1 MKWIFNPAIRLG
13 NQLSFKYKFLL
24 WSCLMLLP
32 LAYSMTNLLGRLQDD
47 NVQANRELAGVANL
61 APVPAIEQALL
72 THRNLVT
79 RHAYEV
85 DPVGDDQVKAAAQ
98 AVDQSLQAFADT
110 SQNNPSFEVIQ
121 QGWAAL
127 QSEAGK
133 LEVEQSNLRHDKLL
147 TEVRHLYKHITASSS
162 LIQDPALGTYYM
174 VILASERLPQLRD
187 LLAQV
192 RDRAATI
199 ADFGLFQAEG
209 YSGLRFRLD
218 LIIATLQELEADLT
232 LLYQIEPAYR
242 AELGQQTDA
251 LIQLVRQGVE
261 TMENKMMKDQLVQ
274 LSTKEVQA
282 LGDKMDE
289 AITALAGQVR
299 QRLEADLHQRLAANQ
314 RHFWWV
320 TAPLTA
326 SLLLYLY
333 LMIGAY
339 LSLHDTV
346 GRVRDIAARVN
357 AQDLSQHIEI
367 IGQDELAA
375 ISRDYNITLETLRT
389 LMQRVRENGVTVV
402 ESATEIEDR
411 TCRSQEVIAD
421 QQGETHQVATA
432 IKELAA
438 TSQDMAGN
446 ALQAAR
452 MTQEAQQV
460 VGQGE
465 AVVDRTIKA
474 IDHINREVL
483 RTAES
488 IGQLEQ
494 QCSQIGGVI
503 SVIRGIAEQ
512 TNLLALNAAIEAAR
526 AGEQGRG
533 FAVVADEVRSLASRT
548 QGATVEIQQMIEQ
561 LQSGAR
567 ASVNAMS
574 AASREAQEGVGLAQ
588 EAQHAFGAITEKVD
602 RMVDTNAIIASA
614 IEQQGAVV
622 NEIERN
628 VVRISDGSDEA
639 LQVANAARDAARQI
653 HQLTEQLRSMVQSF
667 VL

>member
-47 NVQANRELAGVANL
+47 NAQANRELTGVVNL

-110 SQNNPSFEVIQ
+110 RQNNPSFEVIQ

-218 LIIATLQELEADLT
+218 LISATLQELEADLT

-289 AITALAGQVR
+289 AITALAGEVR

-339 LSLHDTV
+339 LSLRETV

-367 IGQDELAA
+367 VGQDELAA
-375 ISRDYNITLETLRT
+375 ISRDYNVTLETLRT
-389 LMQRVRENGVTVV
+389 LMLRVRENGVTVV
-402 ESATEIEDR
+402 ESATEIEAR

-452 MTQEAQQV
+452 MTQEAQNV

-465 AVVDRTIKA
+465 DVVERTIKA

-483 RTAES
+483 RTADT

-503 SVIRGIAEQ
+503 SVIRSIAEQ

-533 FAVVADEVRSLASRT
+533 FAVVADEVRSLANRT

-567 ASVNAMS
+567 ASVTAMS
-574 AASREAQEGVGLAQ
+574 AASHEAQEGVGLAQ
-588 EAQHAFGAITEKVD
+588 EAKQAFGAITEKVD

-653 HQLTEQLRSMVQSF
+653 HQLTEQLRAMVQSF

>member
-32 LAYSMTNLLGRLQDD
+32 LAYSMANLLGRLQDD
-47 NVQANRELAGVANL
+47 NKQARKELAGVINL

-79 RHAYEV
+79 QHAYEQN
-85 DPVGDDQVKAAAQ
+85 PVGEDKVKAAAQ
-98 AVDQSLQAFADT
+98 AVEDSLRSFADT
-110 SQNNPSFEVIQ
+110 RQENPAFDALK

-127 QSEAGK
+127 QSEGSK
-133 LEVEQSNLRHDKLL
+133 LEVDQSNLRHDKLL
-147 TEVRHLYKHITASSS
+147 TEVRHLYKNITAASS

-174 VILASERLPQLRD
+174 VILTSERLPQLRD

-218 LIIATLQELEADLT
+218 LINATLQELEADLT

-242 AELGQQTDA
+242 AELGQQTDV
-251 LIQLVRQGVE
+251 LLQQVRQGVD

-274 LSTKEVQA
+274 LSTKEVLA
-282 LGDKMDE
+282 LGDGLDNT
-289 AITALAGQVR
+289 ITKLAGQVR
-299 QRLEADLHQRLAANQ
+299 QRLEADLHQRMAANQ

-326 SLLLYLY
+326 ILLLYIY

-339 LSLHDTV
+339 LSLRETV

-367 IGQDELAA
+367 VGQDELAA
-375 ISRDYNITLETLRT
+375 ISHDYNVTLETLRT
-389 LMQRVRENGVTVV
+389 LMLRVRENGVTVV
-402 ESATEIEDR
+402 ESATEIEAR

-452 MTQEAQQV
+452 MTQEAQNV

-465 AVVDRTIKA
+465 DVVERTIKA

-483 RTAES
+483 RTADT

-533 FAVVADEVRSLASRT
+533 FAVVADEVRSLANRT

-567 ASVNAMS
+567 ASVTAMS
-574 AASREAQEGVGLAQ
+574 AASHEAQEGVGLAQ
-588 EAQHAFGAITEKVD
+588 EAQQAFGAITEKVD

-653 HQLTEQLRSMVQSF
+653 HQLTEQLRAMVQSF

>member
-47 NVQANRELAGVANL
+47 NVQANRELAGVVNL
-61 APVPAIEQALL
+61 APVPAIEQALI

-110 SQNNPSFEVIQ
+110 RQNTPSFEVIQ

-218 LIIATLQELEADLT
+218 LISATLQELEADLT

-251 LIQLVRQGVE
+251 LMQLVRQGVE

-320 TAPLTA
+320 TAPLTV

-339 LSLHDTV
+339 LSLRDTV

-367 IGQDELAA
+367 VGQDELAA
-375 ISRDYNITLETLRT
+375 ISRDYNVTLENLRT
-389 LMQRVRENGVTVV
+389 LMLRVRENGVTVV
-402 ESATEIEDR
+402 ESATEIEAR
-411 TCRSQEVIAD
+411 TSRSQEVIAD

-452 MTQEAQQV
+452 MTQEAQNV

-465 AVVDRTIKA
+465 DVVERTIKA

-483 RTAES
+483 RTADT

-533 FAVVADEVRSLASRT
+533 FAVVADEVRSLANRT

-567 ASVNAMS
+567 ASVTAMS
-574 AASREAQEGVGLAQ
+574 AASHEAQEGVGLAQ
-588 EAQHAFGAITEKVD
+588 EAKQAFGAITEKVD

-653 HQLTEQLRSMVQSF
+653 HQLTEQLRAMVQSF

>member
-47 NVQANRELAGVANL
+47 NVQANRELAGVVNL

-110 SQNNPSFEVIQ
+110 RQNNPSFEVIQ

-218 LIIATLQELEADLT
+218 LISATLQELEADLT

-339 LSLHDTV
+339 LSLRDTV

-367 IGQDELAA
+367 VGQDELAA
-375 ISRDYNITLETLRT
+375 ISRDYNVTLETLRT
-389 LMQRVRENGVTVV
+389 LMLRVRENGVTVV
-402 ESATEIEDR
+402 ESATEIEAR

-452 MTQEAQQV
+452 MTQEAQNV

-465 AVVDRTIKA
+465 DVVERTIKA

-483 RTAES
+483 RTADT

-503 SVIRGIAEQ
+503 SVIRGIADQ

-533 FAVVADEVRSLASRT
+533 FAVVADEVRSLANRT

-567 ASVNAMS
+567 ASVTAMS
-574 AASREAQEGVGLAQ
+574 AASHEAQEGVGLAQ
-588 EAQHAFGAITEKVD
+588 EAQQAFGAITEKVD

-653 HQLTEQLRSMVQSF
+653 HQLTEQLRAMVQSF

>member
-47 NVQANRELAGVANL
+47 NVQANRELAGVVNL

-72 THRNLVT
+72 IHRNLVT

-98 AVDQSLQAFADT
+98 AVDQSLQAFANT
-110 SQNNPSFEVIQ
+110 RQNNPSFEVIQ

-127 QSEAGK
+127 LSEAGK

-218 LIIATLQELEADLT
+218 LISATLQELEADLT

-289 AITALAGQVR
+289 AITALASQVR
-299 QRLEADLHQRLAANQ
+299 QRLEADLRQRLAANQ

-320 TAPLTA
+320 TAPLTV

-339 LSLHDTV
+339 LSLRDTV

-367 IGQDELAA
+367 VGQDELAA
-375 ISRDYNITLETLRT
+375 ISRDYNVTLETLRT
-389 LMQRVRENGVTVV
+389 LMLRVRENGVTVV
-402 ESATEIEDR
+402 ESATEIEAR

-452 MTQEAQQV
+452 MTQEAQAV

-465 AVVDRTIKA
+465 AVVERTITA
-474 IDHINREVL
+474 IDNINREVL
-483 RTAES
+483 RTAEA

-503 SVIRGIAEQ
+503 GVIRGIAEQ

-561 LQSGAR
+561 LQTGAR
-567 ASVNAMS
+567 ASVSAMS

-588 EAQHAFGAITEKVD
+588 EAQQAFGAITEKVD

-653 HQLTEQLRSMVQSF
+653 HQLTEQLRAMVQSF

>member
-1 MKWIFNPAIRLG
+1 LQPAITQGRPLG
-13 NQLSFKYKFLL
+13 VLFSLL

-47 NVQANRELAGVANL
+47 NAQANSELAGVVNL

-79 RHAYEV
+79 QHAYEQN
-85 DPVGDDQVKAAAQ
+85 PVGEDKVKAAAQ
-98 AVDQSLQAFADT
+98 AVDDSLRTFADT
-110 SQNNPSFEVIQ
+110 RQENPAFDALK

-127 QSEAGK
+127 QSEGSK
-133 LEVEQSNLRHDKLL
+133 LEVDQSNLRHDKLL
-147 TEVRHLYKHITASSS
+147 EVRHLYKHITASSS

-174 VILASERLPQLRD
+174 VILANERLPQLRD
-187 LLAQV
+187 LLTQV

-218 LIIATLQELEADLT
+218 LISATLQELEADLT
-232 LLYQIEPAYR
+232 LLYQMEPAYR
-242 AELGQQTDA
+242 AELGQQADA

-326 SLLLYLY
+326 ILLLYIY

-339 LSLHDTV
+339 LSLRDTV
-346 GRVRDIAARVN
+346 GRVREIAARVN

-367 IGQDELAA
+367 VGQDELAA

-389 LMQRVRENGVTVV
+389 LMRRVRENGVTVV

-411 TCRSQEVIAD
+411 TCRSQEVIAA

-574 AASREAQEGVGLAQ
+574 ATSREAQEGVGLAQ

-614 IEQQGAVV
+614 IEQPNSCAPWYRASCCNRALTSRAQREPGIIPVS
-622 NEIERN
+622 NLPTTSRL
-628 VVRISDGSDEA
+628 SGSFRKSLLPLA
-639 LQVANAARDAARQI
+639 GQ
-653 HQLTEQLRSMVQSF
+653 TPTK
-667 VL
+667 

>member
-32 LAYSMTNLLGRLQDD
+32 LAYSMANLLGRLQDD
-47 NVQANRELAGVANL
+47 NEQARKELAGVINL

-79 RHAYEV
+79 QHAYEQN
-85 DPVGDDQVKAAAQ
+85 PVGEDKVQAAAQ
-98 AVDQSLQAFADT
+98 AVEDSLRSFADT
-110 SQNNPSFEVIQ
+110 RQENPAFDALK

-127 QSEAGK
+127 QSEGSK
-133 LEVEQSNLRHDKLL
+133 LEVDQSNLRHDKLL
-147 TEVRHLYKHITASSS
+147 TEVRHLYKNITAASS

-174 VILASERLPQLRD
+174 VILTSERLPQLRD

-218 LIIATLQELEADLT
+218 LINATLQELEADLT

-251 LIQLVRQGVE
+251 LLQQVRQGVD

-274 LSTKEVQA
+274 LSTKEVLA
-282 LGDKMDE
+282 LGDGLDNT
-289 AITALAGQVR
+289 ITKLAGQVR
-299 QRLEADLHQRLAANQ
+299 QRLEADLHQRMAANQ
-314 RHFWWV
+314 LHFWWV

-326 SLLLYLY
+326 ILLLYIY

-339 LSLHDTV
+339 LSLRDTV
-346 GRVRDIAARVN
+346 GRVREIAARVN

-367 IGQDELAA
+367 VGQDELAA
-375 ISRDYNITLETLRT
+375 ISRDYNVTLETLRT
-389 LMQRVRENGVTVV
+389 LMRRVRKNGVTVV

-411 TCRSQEVIAD
+411 TCRSQEVIAA

-639 LQVANAARDAARQI
+639 LQVANEARDAARQI

-667 VL
+667 IL

>member
-47 NVQANRELAGVANL
+47 NVQANRELAGVVNL
-61 APVPAIEQALL
+61 TPVPAIEQALL

-110 SQNNPSFEVIQ
+110 RQNNPSFEVIQ

-133 LEVEQSNLRHDKLL
+133 LEVEQSNLHHDKLL

-218 LIIATLQELEADLT
+218 LISATLQELEADLT

-320 TAPLTA
+320 TAPLTV

-339 LSLHDTV
+339 LSLRDTV

-367 IGQDELAA
+367 VGQDELAA
-375 ISRDYNITLETLRT
+375 ISRDYNVTLETLRT
-389 LMQRVRENGVTVV
+389 LMLRVRENGVTVV
-402 ESATEIEDR
+402 ESATEIEAR
-411 TCRSQEVIAD
+411 TCRSQAVIAD

-452 MTQEAQQV
+452 MTQEAQNV

-465 AVVDRTIKA
+465 DVVERTIKA

-483 RTAES
+483 RTADT

-533 FAVVADEVRSLASRT
+533 FAVVADEVRSLANRT

-567 ASVNAMS
+567 ASVTAMS
-574 AASREAQEGVGLAQ
+574 AASHEAQEGVGLAQ
-588 EAQHAFGAITEKVD
+588 EAKQAFGAITEKVD

-653 HQLTEQLRSMVQSF
+653 HQLTEQLRAMVQSF

>member
-47 NVQANRELAGVANL
+47 NAQANRELAGVVNL

-72 THRNLVT
+72 THRNLMT

-85 DPVGDDQVKAAAQ
+85 DPVGDDQLKAAAQ
-98 AVDQSLQAFADT
+98 AVELSLQAFADT
-110 SQNNPSFEVIQ
+110 RQNNPSFEVIQ

-218 LIIATLQELEADLT
+218 LISATLQELEADLT

-251 LIQLVRQGVE
+251 LMQLVRQGVE

-289 AITALAGQVR
+289 AITALAGHVR
-299 QRLEADLHQRLAANQ
+299 QRLEADLRQRLAANQ

-339 LSLHDTV
+339 LSLRETV
-346 GRVRDIAARVN
+346 ARVRDIAARVN

-367 IGQDELAA
+367 VGQDELAA
-375 ISRDYNITLETLRT
+375 ISRDYNVTLETLRT
-389 LMQRVRENGVTVV
+389 LMLRVRENGVTVV
-402 ESATEIEDR
+402 ESATEIEAR

-452 MTQEAQQV
+452 MTQEAQNV

-465 AVVDRTIKA
+465 DVVERTIKA

-483 RTAES
+483 RTAET

-533 FAVVADEVRSLASRT
+533 FAVVADEVRSLANRT

-567 ASVNAMS
+567 ASVTAMS
-574 AASREAQEGVGLAQ
+574 AASHEAQEGVGLAQ
-588 EAQHAFGAITEKVD
+588 EAKQAFGAITEKVD

-653 HQLTEQLRSMVQSF
+653 HQLTEQLRAMVQSF

>member
-32 LAYSMTNLLGRLQDD
+32 LAYSMANLLGRLQDD
-47 NVQANRELAGVANL
+47 NVQANRELAGLVNL
-61 APVPAIEQALL
+61 TPVPAIEQALL

-98 AVDQSLQAFADT
+98 TVAQSLQAFADT
-110 SQNNPSFEVIQ
+110 RQNTPSFEVIQ

-218 LIIATLQELEADLT
+218 LISATLQELEADLT

-289 AITALAGQVR
+289 AITALAGEVR

-339 LSLHDTV
+339 LSLRDTV

-367 IGQDELAA
+367 VGQDELAA
-375 ISRDYNITLETLRT
+375 ISRDYNVTLETLRT
-389 LMQRVRENGVTVV
+389 LMLRVRENGVTVV
-402 ESATEIEDR
+402 ESATEIEAR

-452 MTQEAQQV
+452 MTQEAQNV

-465 AVVDRTIKA
+465 DVVERTIKA

-483 RTAES
+483 RTADT
-488 IGQLEQ
+488 IGLLEQ

-503 SVIRGIAEQ
+503 SVIRSIAEQ

-533 FAVVADEVRSLASRT
+533 FAVVADEVRSLANRT

-567 ASVNAMS
+567 ASVTAMS
-574 AASREAQEGVGLAQ
+574 AASHEAQEGVGLAQ
-588 EAQHAFGAITEKVD
+588 EAKQAFGAITEKVD

-653 HQLTEQLRSMVQSF
+653 HQLTEQLRAMVQSF

>member
-47 NVQANRELAGVANL
+47 NVQANRELAGVVNL
-61 APVPAIEQALL
+61 TPVPAIEQALL

-98 AVDQSLQAFADT
+98 TVDQSLQAFADT
-110 SQNNPSFEVIQ
+110 RQNTPSFEVIQ

-218 LIIATLQELEADLT
+218 LISATLQELEADLT

-299 QRLEADLHQRLAANQ
+299 QRLEADLRQRLAANQ

-320 TAPLTA
+320 TAPLTV

-339 LSLHDTV
+339 LSLRDTV

-367 IGQDELAA
+367 VGQDELAA
-375 ISRDYNITLETLRT
+375 ISRDYNVTLETLRT
-389 LMQRVRENGVTVV
+389 LMRRVRENGVTVV
-402 ESATEIEDR
+402 ESATEIEAR

-452 MTQEAQQV
+452 MTQEAQNV

-465 AVVDRTIKA
+465 DVVERTIKA

-483 RTAES
+483 RTADT

-533 FAVVADEVRSLASRT
+533 FAVVADEVRSLANRT

-567 ASVNAMS
+567 ASVTAMS
-574 AASREAQEGVGLAQ
+574 AASHEAQEGVGLAQ
-588 EAQHAFGAITEKVD
+588 EAKQAFGAITEKVD

-653 HQLTEQLRSMVQSF
+653 HQLTEQLRAMVQSF

>member
-47 NVQANRELAGVANL
+47 NVQANRELAGVVNL

-72 THRNLVT
+72 IHRNLVT

-110 SQNNPSFEVIQ
+110 RQNNPSFEVIQ

-218 LIIATLQELEADLT
+218 LISATLQELEADLT

-289 AITALAGQVR
+289 AITALASQVR

-320 TAPLTA
+320 TAPLTV

-339 LSLHDTV
+339 LSLRDTV

-367 IGQDELAA
+367 VGQDELAA
-375 ISRDYNITLETLRT
+375 ISRDYNVTLETLRT
-389 LMQRVRENGVTVV
+389 LMLRVRENGVTVV
-402 ESATEIEDR
+402 ESATEIEAR

-452 MTQEAQQV
+452 MTQEAQNV

-465 AVVDRTIKA
+465 DVVERTIKA

-483 RTAES
+483 RTADT
-488 IGQLEQ
+488 IGLLEQ

-503 SVIRGIAEQ
+503 SVIRSIAEQ

-533 FAVVADEVRSLASRT
+533 FAVVADEVRSLANRT

-567 ASVNAMS
+567 ASVTAMS
-574 AASREAQEGVGLAQ
+574 AASHEAQEGVGLAQ
-588 EAQHAFGAITEKVD
+588 EAKQAFGAITEKVD

-653 HQLTEQLRSMVQSF
+653 HQLTEQLRAMVQSF

>member
-47 NVQANRELAGVANL
+47 NAQANRELAGVANL
-61 APVPAIEQALL
+61 TPVPAIEQALL

-110 SQNNPSFEVIQ
+110 RQPPPSFEVIQ

-127 QSEAGK
+127 QGEAGK

-218 LIIATLQELEADLT
+218 LISATLQELEADLT
-232 LLYQIEPAYR
+232 LLYQMEPAYR

-299 QRLEADLHQRLAANQ
+299 QRLEADLHHRLAANQ

-339 LSLHDTV
+339 LSLRDTV

-367 IGQDELAA
+367 VGQDELAA
-375 ISRDYNITLETLRT
+375 ISRDYNVTLETLRT
-389 LMQRVRENGVTVV
+389 LMLRVRENGVTVV
-402 ESATEIEDR
+402 ESATEIEAR

-432 IKELAA
+432 IKELAS

-452 MTQEAQQV
+452 MTQEAQNV

-465 AVVDRTIKA
+465 DVVDRTIKA

-483 RTAES
+483 RTADT

-533 FAVVADEVRSLASRT
+533 FAVVADEVRSLANRT

-567 ASVNAMS
+567 ASVTAMS
-574 AASREAQEGVGLAQ
+574 AASHEAQEGVGLAQ
-588 EAQHAFGAITEKVD
+588 EAKQAFGAITEKVD

-653 HQLTEQLRSMVQSF
+653 HQLTEQLRAMVQSF
-667 VL
+667 ML

>member
-47 NVQANRELAGVANL
+47 NAQARRELAGVNNL

-79 RHAYEV
+79 QHAYEQN
-85 DPVGDDQVKAAAQ
+85 PASEKQLKAAAQ
-98 AVDQSLQAFADT
+98 AVDESLSAFTDT
-110 SQNNPSFEVIQ
+110 RQENPSFDALK

-127 QSEAGK
+127 QSEESQ

-147 TEVRHLYKHITASSS
+147 TEVRHLYKHITAANS
-162 LIQDPALGTYYM
+162 LIQDPAIGTYYM
-174 VILASERLPQLRD
+174 VLLTSERLPQLRD

-232 LLYQIEPAYR
+232 LLYQIAPEYR
-242 AELGQQTDA
+242 AELGQQTDTLLQQA
-251 LIQLVRQGVE
+251 RQEVD
-261 TMENKMMKDQLVQ
+261 TIENKMMKDQLIQ
-274 LSTKEVQA
+274 LSTKEVLA
-282 LGDKMDE
+282 LGDELDGT
-289 AITALAGQVR
+289 ITALASQVR
-299 QRLEADLHQRLAANQ
+299 QRLATDLHQRVAANQ

-326 SLLLYLY
+326 ILLLYLY

-339 LSLHDTV
+339 LSLRETV
-346 GRVRDIAARVN
+346 GRVREIAARVN

-367 IGQDELAA
+367 VGQDELAA
-375 ISRDYNITLETLRT
+375 ISRDYNVTLETLRT
-389 LMQRVRENGVTVV
+389 LMRRVRENGVTVV
-402 ESATEIEDR
+402 ESATEIEER
-411 TCRSQEVIAD
+411 TNRSQEVIAD

-438 TSQDMAGN
+438 TSQEMANN

-465 AVVDRTIKA
+465 EVVERTIKA

-483 RTAES
+483 RTAEA

-548 QGATVEIQQMIEQ
+548 QGATVEIQQMIAQ
-561 LQSGAR
+561 LQSGAH
-567 ASVNAMS
+567 ASVSAMS
-574 AASREAQEGVGLAQ
+574 AASHEAQEGVGLAQ
-588 EAQHAFGAITEKVD
+588 ETQHAFGAITEKVD
-602 RMVDTNAIIASA
+602 RMVDTNAVIASA

-639 LQVANAARDAARQI
+639 LQVANDARDAARQI
-653 HQLTEQLRSMVQSF
+653 HQLTEQLRTMVQSF

>member
-32 LAYSMTNLLGRLQDD
+32 LAYSMTNLLGRLHDD

-61 APVPAIEQALL
+61 TPVPAIEQALL

-79 RHAYEV
+79 RHAYEL

-218 LIIATLQELEADLT
+218 LISATLQELEADLT
-232 LLYQIEPAYR
+232 LLYQMEPAYR

-289 AITALAGQVR
+289 AITAVAGQVR
-299 QRLEADLHQRLAANQ
+299 QRLEADLHQRLTANQ
-314 RHFWWV
+314 RHFWWI

-339 LSLHDTV
+339 LSLRDTV

-367 IGQDELAA
+367 VGQDELAA
-375 ISRDYNITLETLRT
+375 ISRDYNVTLETLRT
-389 LMQRVRENGVTVV
+389 LMLRVRENGVTVV
-402 ESATEIEDR
+402 ESATEIEAR

-488 IGQLEQ
+488 IGQLEL

-533 FAVVADEVRSLASRT
+533 FAVVADEVRSLANRT

-567 ASVNAMS
+567 ASVTAMS
-574 AASREAQEGVGLAQ
+574 AASHEAQEGVGLAQ
-588 EAQHAFGAITEKVD
+588 EAKQAFGAITEKVD

-639 LQVANAARDAARQI
+639 LQVANEARDAARQI
-653 HQLTEQLRSMVQSF
+653 HQLTEQLRAMVQSF

>member
-32 LAYSMTNLLGRLQDD
+32 LAYSMANLLGRLQDD
-47 NVQANRELAGVANL
+47 NEQARKELAGVINL

-79 RHAYEV
+79 QHAYEQN
-85 DPVGDDQVKAAAQ
+85 PVGEDKVKAAAQ
-98 AVDQSLQAFADT
+98 AVEDSLRAFADT
-110 SQNNPSFEVIQ
+110 RQDNPAFDALK

-127 QSEAGK
+127 QSEGSK
-133 LEVEQSNLRHDKLL
+133 LEVDQSNLRHDKLL
-147 TEVRHLYKHITASSS
+147 TEVRHLYKNITAASS

-174 VILASERLPQLRD
+174 VILTSERLPQLRD

-218 LIIATLQELEADLT
+218 LINATLQELEADLT

-242 AELGQQTDA
+242 AELGLQTDA
-251 LIQLVRQGVE
+251 LLQQVRQGVD

-274 LSTKEVQA
+274 LSTKEVLA
-282 LGDKMDE
+282 LGDGLDNT
-289 AITALAGQVR
+289 ITKLAGQVR
-299 QRLEADLHQRLAANQ
+299 QRLEADLHQRMAANQ

-326 SLLLYLY
+326 ILLLYIY

-339 LSLHDTV
+339 LSLRDTV
-346 GRVRDIAARVN
+346 GRVREIAARVN

-367 IGQDELAA
+367 VGQDELAA
-375 ISRDYNITLETLRT
+375 ISRDYNVTLETLRT
-389 LMQRVRENGVTVV
+389 LMRRVRENGVTVV

-411 TCRSQEVIAD
+411 TSRSQEVIAA

-639 LQVANAARDAARQI
+639 LLVANDARDAARQI

>member
-32 LAYSMTNLLGRLQDD
+32 LAYSMTS
-47 NVQANRELAGVANL
+47 
-61 APVPAIEQALL
+61 
-72 THRNLVT
+72 
-79 RHAYEV
+79 HAYEV
-85 DPVGDDQVKAAAQ
+85 DPVGDDQLKAAAQ
-98 AVDQSLQAFADT
+98 AVEQSLQAFADT
-110 SQNNPSFEVIQ
+110 RQNNPSFEVIQ

-147 TEVRHLYKHITASSS
+147 TEVRHLYKHITAASS

-218 LIIATLQELEADLT
+218 LISATLQELEADLT

-251 LIQLVRQGVE
+251 LMQLVRQGVE

-289 AITALAGQVR
+289 AITTLAGHVR
-299 QRLEADLHQRLAANQ
+299 QRLEADLRQRLAANQ

-339 LSLHDTV
+339 LSLRETV
-346 GRVRDIAARVN
+346 ARVRDIAARVN

-367 IGQDELAA
+367 VGQDELAA
-375 ISRDYNITLETLRT
+375 ISRDYNVTLETLHT
-389 LMQRVRENGVTVV
+389 LMLRVRENGVTVV
-402 ESATEIEDR
+402 ESATEIEAR

-452 MTQEAQQV
+452 MTQEAQNV

-465 AVVDRTIKA
+465 DVVERTIKA

-483 RTAES
+483 RTAET

-512 TNLLALNAAIEAAR
+512 TN
-526 AGEQGRG
+526 AGPQRRH
-533 FAVVADEVRSLASRT
+533 RSGPSR
-548 QGATVEIQQMIEQ
+548 
-561 LQSGAR
+561 
-567 ASVNAMS
+567 
-574 AASREAQEGVGLAQ
+574 
-588 EAQHAFGAITEKVD
+588 
-602 RMVDTNAIIASA
+602 
-614 IEQQGAVV
+614 
-622 NEIERN
+622 
-628 VVRISDGSDEA
+628 
-639 LQVANAARDAARQI
+639 
-653 HQLTEQLRSMVQSF
+653 
-667 VL
+667 

>member
-47 NVQANRELAGVANL
+47 NEQARKELAGVINL

-98 AVDQSLQAFADT
+98 TVDQSLQAFADT
-110 SQNNPSFEVIQ
+110 RQNTPSFEVIQ

-127 QSEAGK
+127 QREAGK

-218 LIIATLQELEADLT
+218 LISATLQELEADLT

-299 QRLEADLHQRLAANQ
+299 QRLEADLHQRLTANQ

-339 LSLHDTV
+339 LSLRDTV

-367 IGQDELAA
+367 VGQDELAA
-375 ISRDYNITLETLRT
+375 ISRDYNVTLETLRT
-389 LMQRVRENGVTVV
+389 LMLRVRENGVTVV
-402 ESATEIEDR
+402 ESATEIEAR

-452 MTQEAQQV
+452 MTQEAQNV

-465 AVVDRTIKA
+465 DVVERTIKA

-483 RTAES
+483 RTADT

-533 FAVVADEVRSLASRT
+533 FAVVADEVRSLANRT

-567 ASVNAMS
+567 ASVTAMS
-574 AASREAQEGVGLAQ
+574 AASHEAQEGVGLAQ
-588 EAQHAFGAITEKVD
+588 EAKQAFGAITEKVD

-653 HQLTEQLRSMVQSF
+653 HQLTEQLRAMVQSF

>member
-32 LAYSMTNLLGRLQDD
+32 LAYSMANLLGRLQDD

-61 APVPAIEQALL
+61 NPVPAIEQALL

-85 DPVGDDQVKAAAQ
+85 DPVDDDQVKAAAQ
-98 AVDQSLQAFADT
+98 IVAQSLQAFADT
-110 SQNNPSFEVIQ
+110 RQNNPSFEVIQ

-218 LIIATLQELEADLT
+218 LISATLQELEADLT

-299 QRLEADLHQRLAANQ
+299 QRLEADLHHRLAANQ

-320 TAPLTA
+320 TAPLTV

-339 LSLHDTV
+339 ISLRDTV

-367 IGQDELAA
+367 VGQDELAA
-375 ISRDYNITLETLRT
+375 ISRDYNVTLETLRT
-389 LMQRVRENGVTVV
+389 LMLRVRENGVTVV
-402 ESATEIEDR
+402 ESATEIEAR

-452 MTQEAQQV
+452 MTQEAQNV

-465 AVVDRTIKA
+465 DVVERTIKA

-483 RTAES
+483 RTADT

-533 FAVVADEVRSLASRT
+533 FAVVADEVRSLANRT

-567 ASVNAMS
+567 ASVTAMS
-574 AASREAQEGVGLAQ
+574 AASHEAQEGVGLAQ
-588 EAQHAFGAITEKVD
+588 EAKQAFGAITEKVD

-653 HQLTEQLRSMVQSF
+653 HQLTEQLRAMVQSF

>member
-47 NVQANRELAGVANL
+47 NVQANRELAGVVNL
-61 APVPAIEQALL
+61 TPVPAIEQALL

-110 SQNNPSFEVIQ
+110 RQNNPSFEVIQ

-133 LEVEQSNLRHDKLL
+133 LEVEQSNLRYDKLL

-218 LIIATLQELEADLT
+218 LISATLQELEADLT

-320 TAPLTA
+320 TAPLTV

-339 LSLHDTV
+339 LSLRDTV

-367 IGQDELAA
+367 VGQDELAA
-375 ISRDYNITLETLRT
+375 ISRDYNVTLETLRT
-389 LMQRVRENGVTVV
+389 LMLRVRENGVTVV
-402 ESATEIEDR
+402 ESATEIEAR

-452 MTQEAQQV
+452 MTQEAQNV

-465 AVVDRTIKA
+465 DVVERTIKA

-483 RTAES
+483 RTADT
-488 IGQLEQ
+488 IGLLEQ

-503 SVIRGIAEQ
+503 SVIRSIAEQ

-533 FAVVADEVRSLASRT
+533 FAVVADEVRSLANRT

-567 ASVNAMS
+567 ASVTAMS
-574 AASREAQEGVGLAQ
+574 AASHEAQEGVGLAQ
-588 EAQHAFGAITEKVD
+588 EAKQAFGAITEKVD

-653 HQLTEQLRSMVQSF
+653 HQLTEQLRAMVQSF

>member
-32 LAYSMTNLLGRLQDD
+32 LAYSMANLLGRLQDD
-47 NVQANRELAGVANL
+47 SEQANRELAGVVNL

-98 AVDQSLQAFADT
+98 AVEQSLQAFADT
-110 SQNNPSFEVIQ
+110 RQNNPSFEVLQ

-147 TEVRHLYKHITASSS
+147 TGVRHLYKHITASSS

-174 VILASERLPQLRD
+174 VILTSERLPQLRD

-218 LIIATLQELEADLT
+218 LINATLQELEADLT

-251 LIQLVRQGVE
+251 LMQLVRQGVE

-282 LGDKMDE
+282 LGDNMDG
-289 AITALAGQVR
+289 AITALAGHVR
-299 QRLEADLHQRLAANQ
+299 QRLETDLHQRLEANH

-339 LSLHDTV
+339 LSLRETV

-357 AQDLSQHIEI
+357 ARDLSQHIEI
-367 IGQDELAA
+367 VGQDELAA
-375 ISRDYNITLETLRT
+375 ISRDYNVTLETLRT
-389 LMQRVRENGVTVV
+389 LMLRVRENGVTVV
-402 ESATEIEDR
+402 ESATDIEAR

-452 MTQEAQQV
+452 MTQEAQNV

-465 AVVDRTIKA
+465 DVVERTIKA

-483 RTAES
+483 RTADT

-533 FAVVADEVRSLASRT
+533 FAVVADEVRSLANRT
-548 QGATVEIQQMIEQ
+548 QGATVEIQKMIEQ

-567 ASVNAMS
+567 ASVTAMS
-574 AASREAQEGVGLAQ
+574 AASHEAQEGVGLAQ
-588 EAQHAFGAITEKVD
+588 EAKQAFGAITEKVD

-653 HQLTEQLRSMVQSF
+653 HQLTEQLRAMVQSF

>member
-32 LAYSMTNLLGRLQDD
+32 LAYSMANLLGRLQDD
-47 NVQANRELAGVANL
+47 NAQARKELAGVISL
-61 APVPAIEQALL
+61 VPVPAIEQALL

-79 RHAYEV
+79 QHAYEQ
-85 DPVGDDQVKAAAQ
+85 DPVGEDKVKAAAQ
-98 AVDQSLQAFADT
+98 AVDDSLRAFADT
-110 SQNNPSFEVIQ
+110 RQENPAFDALKQE
-121 QGWAAL
+121 WAAL

-174 VILASERLPQLRD
+174 VILTSERLPQLRD

-218 LIIATLQELEADLT
+218 LISATLQELEADLT

-242 AELGQQTDA
+242 AELGQQTDT
-251 LIQLVRQGVE
+251 LLQQVRQGVE

-274 LSTKEVQA
+274 LSTKEVLA
-282 LGDKMDE
+282 LGNGLDST
-289 AITALAGQVR
+289 INALADQVR
-299 QRLEADLHQRLAANQ
+299 QRMEVDLRQRLAANQ

-339 LSLHDTV
+339 LSLRETV

-367 IGQDELAA
+367 VGQDELAA
-375 ISRDYNITLETLRT
+375 ISRDYNITLDTLRT
-389 LMQRVRENGVTVV
+389 LMRRVRENGVTVV
-402 ESATEIEDR
+402 ESATEIEAR

-452 MTQEAQQV
+452 MTQEAQNV

-465 AVVDRTIKA
+465 DVVERTIKA

-483 RTAES
+483 RTADT

-533 FAVVADEVRSLASRT
+533 FAVVADEVRSLANRT

-567 ASVNAMS
+567 ASVTAMS
-574 AASREAQEGVGLAQ
+574 AASHEAQEGVGLAQ
-588 EAQHAFGAITEKVD
+588 EAKQAFGAITEKVD

-653 HQLTEQLRSMVQSF
+653 HQLTEQLRAMVQSF

>member
-32 LAYSMTNLLGRLQDD
+32 LAYSMTNLLGQLQDD
-47 NVQANRELAGVANL
+47 NAQANRELAGVVNL

-85 DPVGDDQVKAAAQ
+85 DPVAEDQVKAAAQ
-98 AVDQSLQAFADT
+98 AVEQSLQAFADT
-110 SQNNPSFEVIQ
+110 RQNNPSFEVIQ
-121 QGWAAL
+121 QGWATL
-127 QSEAGK
+127 QSEASK

-174 VILASERLPQLRD
+174 VILTSERLPQLRD

-218 LIIATLQELEADLT
+218 LINATLQELEADLA

-242 AELGQQTDA
+242 TELGQQTDA
-251 LIQLVRQGVE
+251 LMQLVRQGVE

-299 QRLEADLHQRLAANQ
+299 QRLEADLRQRLAANQ

-339 LSLHDTV
+339 LSLRETV

-367 IGQDELAA
+367 VGQDELAA
-375 ISRDYNITLETLRT
+375 ISRDYNVTLETLRT
-389 LMQRVRENGVTVV
+389 LMLRVRENGVTVV
-402 ESATEIEDR
+402 ESATEIEAR

-452 MTQEAQQV
+452 MTQEAQNV

-465 AVVDRTIKA
+465 DVVERTIKA

-483 RTAES
+483 RTADT

-533 FAVVADEVRSLASRT
+533 FAVVADEVRSLANRT

-567 ASVNAMS
+567 ASVTAMS
-574 AASREAQEGVGLAQ
+574 AASHEAQEGVGLAQ
-588 EAQHAFGAITEKVD
+588 EAKQAFGAITEKVD

-653 HQLTEQLRSMVQSF
+653 HQLTEQLRAMVQSF

>member
-47 NVQANRELAGVANL
+47 NAQANSELAGVVNL

-79 RHAYEV
+79 QHAYEQN
-85 DPVGDDQVKAAAQ
+85 PVGEDKVKAAAQ
-98 AVDQSLQAFADT
+98 AVDDSLRTFADT
-110 SQNNPSFEVIQ
+110 RQETPAFDALK

-127 QSEAGK
+127 QSEGSK
-133 LEVEQSNLRHDKLL
+133 LEVDQSNLRHDKLL

-174 VILASERLPQLRD
+174 VILANERLPQLRD
-187 LLAQV
+187 LLTQV

-218 LIIATLQELEADLT
+218 LISATLQELEADLT
-232 LLYQIEPAYR
+232 LLYQMEPAYR

-339 LSLHDTV
+339 LSLRETV

-367 IGQDELAA
+367 VGQDELAA
-375 ISRDYNITLETLRT
+375 ISRDYNVTLETLRT
-389 LMQRVRENGVTVV
+389 LMLRVRENGVTVV
-402 ESATEIEDR
+402 ESATEIEAR

-452 MTQEAQQV
+452 MTQEAQNV

-465 AVVDRTIKA
+465 DVVERTIKA

-483 RTAES
+483 RTADT

-533 FAVVADEVRSLASRT
+533 FAVVADEVRSLANRT

-567 ASVNAMS
+567 ASVTAMS
-574 AASREAQEGVGLAQ
+574 AASHEAQEGVGLAQ
-588 EAQHAFGAITEKVD
+588 EAKQAFGAITEKVD

-653 HQLTEQLRSMVQSF
+653 HQLTEQLRAMVQSF

>member
-32 LAYSMTNLLGRLQDD
+32 LAYSMANLLGRLQDD
-47 NVQANRELAGVANL
+47 NEQARKELAGVINL

-79 RHAYEV
+79 QHAYEQN
-85 DPVGDDQVKAAAQ
+85 PVGEDKVKAAAQ
-98 AVDQSLQAFADT
+98 AVDDSLRAFADT
-110 SQNNPSFEVIQ
+110 RQENPAFDALK

-127 QSEAGK
+127 QSEGSK
-133 LEVEQSNLRHDKLL
+133 LEVDQSNLRHDKLL
-147 TEVRHLYKHITASSS
+147 TEVRHLYKNITAASS

-174 VILASERLPQLRD
+174 VILTSERLPQLRD

-218 LIIATLQELEADLT
+218 LINATLQELEADLT

-251 LIQLVRQGVE
+251 LLQQVRQGVD

-274 LSTKEVQA
+274 LSTKEVLA
-282 LGDKMDE
+282 LGDGLDNT
-289 AITALAGQVR
+289 ITKLAGQVR
-299 QRLEADLHQRLAANQ
+299 QRLEADLHQRMAANQ
-314 RHFWWV
+314 LHFWWV

-326 SLLLYLY
+326 ILLLYIY

-339 LSLHDTV
+339 LSLRDTV
-346 GRVRDIAARVN
+346 GRVREIAARVN

-411 TCRSQEVIAD
+411 TCRSQEVIAA

-639 LQVANAARDAARQI
+639 LQVANEARDAARQI

-667 VL
+667 IL

>member
-1 MKWIFNPAIRLG
+1 
-13 NQLSFKYKFLL
+13 
-24 WSCLMLLP
+24 
-32 LAYSMTNLLGRLQDD
+32 
-47 NVQANRELAGVANL
+47 
-61 APVPAIEQALL
+61 
-72 THRNLVT
+72 
-79 RHAYEV
+79 
-85 DPVGDDQVKAAAQ
+85 
-98 AVDQSLQAFADT
+98 
-110 SQNNPSFEVIQ
+110 
-121 QGWAAL
+121 
-127 QSEAGK
+127 
-133 LEVEQSNLRHDKLL
+133 
-147 TEVRHLYKHITASSS
+147 
-162 LIQDPALGTYYM
+162 
-174 VILASERLPQLRD
+174 
-187 LLAQV
+187 
-192 RDRAATI
+192 TI

-218 LIIATLQELEADLT
+218 LISATLQELEADLT

-339 LSLHDTV
+339 LSLRDTV

-367 IGQDELAA
+367 VGQDELAA
-375 ISRDYNITLETLRT
+375 ISRDYNVTLETLRT
-389 LMQRVRENGVTVV
+389 LMLRVRENGVTVV
-402 ESATEIEDR
+402 ESATEIEAR

-452 MTQEAQQV
+452 MTQEAQNV

-465 AVVDRTIKA
+465 DVVERTIKA

-483 RTAES
+483 RTADT

-533 FAVVADEVRSLASRT
+533 FAVVADEVRSL
-548 QGATVEIQQMIEQ
+548 
-561 LQSGAR
+561 
-567 ASVNAMS
+567 
-574 AASREAQEGVGLAQ
+574 
-588 EAQHAFGAITEKVD
+588 
-602 RMVDTNAIIASA
+602 
-614 IEQQGAVV
+614 
-622 NEIERN
+622 
-628 VVRISDGSDEA
+628 
-639 LQVANAARDAARQI
+639 
-653 HQLTEQLRSMVQSF
+653 
-667 VL
+667 

>member
-47 NVQANRELAGVANL
+47 NVQANRELAGVVNL
-61 APVPAIEQALL
+61 APVPTIEQALL

-85 DPVGDDQVKAAAQ
+85 NPVGDDQVKAAAQ

-110 SQNNPSFEVIQ
+110 RQNNPSFEVIQ
-121 QGWAAL
+121 QGWGAL

-218 LIIATLQELEADLT
+218 LISATLQELEADLA

-289 AITALAGQVR
+289 AITALAGKVR

-320 TAPLTA
+320 TAPLTV

-339 LSLHDTV
+339 LSLRDTV

-367 IGQDELAA
+367 VGQDELAA
-375 ISRDYNITLETLRT
+375 ISRDYNVTLETLRT
-389 LMQRVRENGVTVV
+389 LMLRVRENGVTVV
-402 ESATEIEDR
+402 ESATEIEAR

-452 MTQEAQQV
+452 MTQEAQNV

-465 AVVDRTIKA
+465 DVVERTIKA

-483 RTAES
+483 RTADT

-533 FAVVADEVRSLASRT
+533 FAVVADEVRSLANRT

-567 ASVNAMS
+567 ASVTAMS
-574 AASREAQEGVGLAQ
+574 AASHEAQEGVGLAQ
-588 EAQHAFGAITEKVD
+588 EAKQAFGAITEKVD

-653 HQLTEQLRSMVQSF
+653 HQLTEQLRAMVQSF

>member
-110 SQNNPSFEVIQ
+110 RQNNPSFEMIQ

-209 YSGLRFRLD
+209 YSGMRFRLD
-218 LIIATLQELEADLT
+218 LISATLQELEADLT

-299 QRLEADLHQRLAANQ
+299 QRLEADLHQRLTANQ

-339 LSLHDTV
+339 LSLRDTV

-367 IGQDELAA
+367 VGQDELAA
-375 ISRDYNITLETLRT
+375 ISRDYNVTLETLRT
-389 LMQRVRENGVTVV
+389 LMLRVRENGVTVV
-402 ESATEIEDR
+402 ESATEIEAR

-452 MTQEAQQV
+452 MTQEAQNV

-465 AVVDRTIKA
+465 DVVERTIKA

-483 RTAES
+483 RTADT

-533 FAVVADEVRSLASRT
+533 FAVVADEVRSLANRT

-567 ASVNAMS
+567 ASVTAMS
-574 AASREAQEGVGLAQ
+574 AASHEAQEGVGLAQ
-588 EAQHAFGAITEKVD
+588 EAKQAFGAITEKVD

-653 HQLTEQLRSMVQSF
+653 HQLTEQLRAMVQSF

>member
-47 NVQANRELAGVANL
+47 NAQANRELAGVVNL
-61 APVPAIEQALL
+61 APIPAIEQALL
-72 THRNLVT
+72 THRNLMT

-85 DPVGDDQVKAAAQ
+85 DPVGDDQLKAAAQ

-110 SQNNPSFEVIQ
+110 RQHNPSFEMIQ

-218 LIIATLQELEADLT
+218 LISATLQELEADLT

-251 LIQLVRQGVE
+251 LMQLVRQGVE

-299 QRLEADLHQRLAANQ
+299 QRLEADLRQRLAANQ

-339 LSLHDTV
+339 LSLRETV
-346 GRVRDIAARVN
+346 ARVRDIAARVN

-367 IGQDELAA
+367 VGQDELAA
-375 ISRDYNITLETLRT
+375 ISRDYNVTLETLRT
-389 LMQRVRENGVTVV
+389 LMLRVRENGVTVV
-402 ESATEIEDR
+402 ESATEIEAR

-452 MTQEAQQV
+452 MTQEAQNV

-465 AVVDRTIKA
+465 DVVERTIKA

-483 RTAES
+483 RTADT

-533 FAVVADEVRSLASRT
+533 FAVVADEVRSLANRT

-567 ASVNAMS
+567 ASVTAMS
-574 AASREAQEGVGLAQ
+574 AASHEAQEGVGLAQ
-588 EAQHAFGAITEKVD
+588 EAQQAFGAITEKVD

-653 HQLTEQLRSMVQSF
+653 HQLTEQLRAMVQSF

>member
-47 NVQANRELAGVANL
+47 NVQANRELAGVVNL

-72 THRNLVT
+72 IHRNLVT

-98 AVDQSLQAFADT
+98 AVDQSLQAFANT
-110 SQNNPSFEVIQ
+110 RQNNPSFEVIQ

-127 QSEAGK
+127 LSEAGK

-218 LIIATLQELEADLT
+218 LISATLQELEADLT

-289 AITALAGQVR
+289 AITALASQVR
-299 QRLEADLHQRLAANQ
+299 QRLEADLRQRLAANQ

-320 TAPLTA
+320 TAPLTV

-339 LSLHDTV
+339 LSLRDTV

-367 IGQDELAA
+367 VGQDELAA
-375 ISRDYNITLETLRT
+375 ISRDYNVTLETLRT
-389 LMQRVRENGVTVV
+389 LMLRVRENGVTVV
-402 ESATEIEDR
+402 ESATEIEAR

-452 MTQEAQQV
+452 MTQEAQAV

-465 AVVDRTIKA
+465 AVVERTIKA

-483 RTAES
+483 RTAEA

-503 SVIRGIAEQ
+503 GVIRGIAEQ

-561 LQSGAR
+561 LQTGAR
-567 ASVNAMS
+567 ASVSAMS

-588 EAQHAFGAITEKVD
+588 EAQQAFGAITEKVD

-653 HQLTEQLRSMVQSF
+653 HQLTEQLRAMVQSF

>member
-47 NVQANRELAGVANL
+47 NVQANRELAGVVNL

-110 SQNNPSFEVIQ
+110 RQNNPSFEVIQ

-218 LIIATLQELEADLT
+218 LISATLQELEADLT

-251 LIQLVRQGVE
+251 LMQLVRQGVE

-299 QRLEADLHQRLAANQ
+299 QRLEADLRQRLAANQ

-339 LSLHDTV
+339 LSLRETV
-346 GRVRDIAARVN
+346 ARVRDIAARVN

-367 IGQDELAA
+367 VGQDELAA
-375 ISRDYNITLETLRT
+375 ISRDYNVTLETLRT
-389 LMQRVRENGVTVV
+389 LMLRVRENGVTVV
-402 ESATEIEDR
+402 ESATDIEAR

-452 MTQEAQQV
+452 MTQEAQNV

-465 AVVDRTIKA
+465 DVVERTIKA

-483 RTAES
+483 RTADT

-533 FAVVADEVRSLASRT
+533 FAVVADEVRSLANRT

-567 ASVNAMS
+567 ASVTAMS
-574 AASREAQEGVGLAQ
+574 AASHEAQEGVGLAQ
-588 EAQHAFGAITEKVD
+588 EAKQAFGAITEKVD

-653 HQLTEQLRSMVQSF
+653 HQLTEQLRAMVQSF

>member
-32 LAYSMTNLLGRLQDD
+32 LAYSMTNLLGRLHDD

-61 APVPAIEQALL
+61 TPVPAIEQALL

-110 SQNNPSFEVIQ
+110 RQNNPSFEVIQ

-218 LIIATLQELEADLT
+218 LISATLQELEADLT

-320 TAPLTA
+320 TAPLTV

-339 LSLHDTV
+339 LSLRDTV

-367 IGQDELAA
+367 VGQDELAA
-375 ISRDYNITLETLRT
+375 ISRDYNVTLETLRT
-389 LMQRVRENGVTVV
+389 LMLRVRENGVTVV
-402 ESATEIEDR
+402 ESATDIEAR

-452 MTQEAQQV
+452 MTQEAQNV

-465 AVVDRTIKA
+465 NVVERTIKA

-483 RTAES
+483 RTADT

-533 FAVVADEVRSLASRT
+533 FAVVADEVRSLANRT
-548 QGATVEIQQMIEQ
+548 QGATVKIQQMIEQ

-567 ASVNAMS
+567 ASVTAMS
-574 AASREAQEGVGLAQ
+574 AASHEAQEGVGLAQ
-588 EAQHAFGAITEKVD
+588 EAKQAFGAITEKVD

-653 HQLTEQLRSMVQSF
+653 HQLTEQLRAMVQSF

>member
-32 LAYSMTNLLGRLQDD
+32 LAYSMANLLGRLQDD
-47 NVQANRELAGVANL
+47 SEQANRELAGVVNL

-72 THRNLVT
+72 AHRNLVT

-110 SQNNPSFEVIQ
+110 RQNNPSFEVLQ

-127 QSEAGK
+127 QSEVGK

-147 TEVRHLYKHITASSS
+147 TGVRHLYKHITASSS

-174 VILASERLPQLRD
+174 VILTSERLPQLRD

-218 LIIATLQELEADLT
+218 LINATLQELEADLT

-251 LIQLVRQGVE
+251 LMQLVRQGVE

-282 LGDKMDE
+282 LGDNMDG
-289 AITALAGQVR
+289 AITALAGHVR
-299 QRLEADLHQRLAANQ
+299 QRLEADLHQRLEANQ

-339 LSLHDTV
+339 LSLRETV

-357 AQDLSQHIEI
+357 ARDLSQHIEI
-367 IGQDELAA
+367 VGQDELAA
-375 ISRDYNITLETLRT
+375 ISRDYNVTLETLRT
-389 LMQRVRENGVTVV
+389 LMLRVRENGVTVV
-402 ESATEIEDR
+402 ESATDIEAR

-452 MTQEAQQV
+452 MTQEAQNV

-465 AVVDRTIKA
+465 DVVERTIKA

-483 RTAES
+483 RTADT

-533 FAVVADEVRSLASRT
+533 FAVVADEVRSLANRT

-567 ASVNAMS
+567 ASVTAMS
-574 AASREAQEGVGLAQ
+574 AASHEAQEGVGLAQ
-588 EAQHAFGAITEKVD
+588 EAKQAFGAITEKVD
-602 RMVDTNAIIASA
+602 QMVDTNAIIASA

-653 HQLTEQLRSMVQSF
+653 HQLTEQLRAMVQSF

>member
-1 MKWIFNPAIRLG
+1 MKWIFNPAIKLG

-47 NVQANRELAGVANL
+47 NAQANRELAGVVNL

-98 AVDQSLQAFADT
+98 TVDQSLQAFADT
-110 SQNNPSFEVIQ
+110 RQNTPSFEVIQ
-121 QGWAAL
+121 QGWTAL
-127 QSEAGK
+127 QSKAGK

-162 LIQDPALGTYYM
+162 LIQDPSLGTYYM

-218 LIIATLQELEADLT
+218 LINATLQELEADLT

-289 AITALAGQVR
+289 AISALAGQVR

-320 TAPLTA
+320 TAPLTV

-339 LSLHDTV
+339 LSLRETV

-367 IGQDELAA
+367 VGQDELAA
-375 ISRDYNITLETLRT
+375 ISHDYNVTLETLRT
-389 LMQRVRENGVTVV
+389 LMLRVRENGVTVV
-402 ESATEIEDR
+402 ESATEIEAR

-452 MTQEAQQV
+452 MTQEAQNV

-465 AVVDRTIKA
+465 DVVERTIKA

-483 RTAES
+483 RTADT

-533 FAVVADEVRSLASRT
+533 FAVVADEVRSLANRT

-567 ASVNAMS
+567 ASVTAMS
-574 AASREAQEGVGLAQ
+574 AASHEAQEGVGLAQ
-588 EAQHAFGAITEKVD
+588 EAKQAFGAITEKVD

-653 HQLTEQLRSMVQSF
+653 HQLTEQLRAMVQSF

>member
-32 LAYSMTNLLGRLQDD
+32 LAYSMANLLGRLQDD
-47 NVQANRELAGVANL
+47 NVQANRELAGVVNL
-61 APVPAIEQALL
+61 APVPAIEQALI

-98 AVDQSLQAFADT
+98 AVAQSLQAFADT
-110 SQNNPSFEVIQ
+110 RQNNPSFEVIQ

-218 LIIATLQELEADLT
+218 LISATLQELEADLT
-232 LLYQIEPAYR
+232 LLYQMEPAYR

-367 IGQDELAA
+367 VGQDELAA
-375 ISRDYNITLETLRT
+375 ISRDYNVTLETLRT
-389 LMQRVRENGVTVV
+389 LMLRVRENGVTVV
-402 ESATEIEDR
+402 ESATEIEAR

-452 MTQEAQQV
+452 MTQEAQNV

-465 AVVDRTIKA
+465 DVVERTIKA

-483 RTAES
+483 HTAET

-533 FAVVADEVRSLASRT
+533 FAVVADEVRSLANRT

-567 ASVNAMS
+567 ASVTAMS
-574 AASREAQEGVGLAQ
+574 AASHEAQEGVGLAQ
-588 EAQHAFGAITEKVD
+588 EAQQAFGAITEKVD

-653 HQLTEQLRSMVQSF
+653 HQLTEQLRAMVQSF

>member
-32 LAYSMTNLLGRLQDD
+32 LAYSMANLLGRLQDD
-47 NVQANRELAGVANL
+47 NEQARKELAGVINL

-79 RHAYEV
+79 QHAYEQN
-85 DPVGDDQVKAAAQ
+85 PVGEDKVKAAAQ
-98 AVDQSLQAFADT
+98 AVEDSLRAFADT
-110 SQNNPSFEVIQ
+110 RQQNPAFDALK

-127 QSEAGK
+127 QSEGSK
-133 LEVEQSNLRHDKLL
+133 LEVDQSNLRHDKLL
-147 TEVRHLYKHITASSS
+147 TEVRHLYKNITAASS

-174 VILASERLPQLRD
+174 VILTSERLPQLRD

-218 LIIATLQELEADLT
+218 LINATLQELEADLT

-242 AELGQQTDA
+242 AELGLQTDA
-251 LIQLVRQGVE
+251 LLQQVRQGVD

-274 LSTKEVQA
+274 LSTKEVLA
-282 LGDKMDE
+282 LGDGLDNT
-289 AITALAGQVR
+289 ITKLAGQVR
-299 QRLEADLHQRLAANQ
+299 QRLEADLHQRMAANQ

-326 SLLLYLY
+326 ILLLYIY

-339 LSLHDTV
+339 LSLRDTV
-346 GRVRDIAARVN
+346 GRVREIAARVN

-367 IGQDELAA
+367 VGQDELAA
-375 ISRDYNITLETLRT
+375 ISRDYNVTLETLRT
-389 LMQRVRENGVTVV
+389 LMRRVRENGVTVV

-411 TCRSQEVIAD
+411 TCRSQEVIAA

-639 LQVANAARDAARQI
+639 LQVANDARDAARQI

-667 VL
+667 IL

>member
-47 NVQANRELAGVANL
+47 NAQANRELTGVVNL

-79 RHAYEV
+79 RHAHEV

-98 AVDQSLQAFADT
+98 AVDQRLQAFADT
-110 SQNNPSFEVIQ
+110 RQNNPSFEVIQ

-218 LIIATLQELEADLT
+218 LISATLQELEADLT

-261 TMENKMMKDQLVQ
+261 SMENKMMKDQLVQ

-289 AITALAGQVR
+289 AITALAGEVR

-339 LSLHDTV
+339 LSLRDTV

-367 IGQDELAA
+367 VGQDELAA
-375 ISRDYNITLETLRT
+375 ISRDYNVTLETLRT
-389 LMQRVRENGVTVV
+389 LMLRVRENGVTVV

-411 TCRSQEVIAD
+411 TCRSQEVISA
-421 QQGETHQVATA
+421 QQGETHQVVTA

-438 TSQDMAGN
+438 TLQDMAGN

-452 MTQEAQQV
+452 MTQEAQNV

-465 AVVDRTIKA
+465 DVVERTIKA

-483 RTAES
+483 RTADT

-533 FAVVADEVRSLASRT
+533 FAVVADEVRSLANRT

-567 ASVNAMS
+567 ASVTAMS
-574 AASREAQEGVGLAQ
+574 AASHEAQEGVGLAQ
-588 EAQHAFGAITEKVD
+588 EAKQAFGAITEKVD

-653 HQLTEQLRSMVQSF
+653 HQLTEQLRAMVQSF

>member
-47 NVQANRELAGVANL
+47 NAQANRELAGVVHL
-61 APVPAIEQALL
+61 APIPAIEQALL
-72 THRNLVT
+72 THRNLMT

-85 DPVGDDQVKAAAQ
+85 DPVGDDQLKAAAQ
-98 AVDQSLQAFADT
+98 AVEQSLQAFADT
-110 SQNNPSFEVIQ
+110 RQNNPSFEVIQ

-147 TEVRHLYKHITASSS
+147 TEVRHLYKHITAASS

-218 LIIATLQELEADLT
+218 LISATLQELEADLT

-251 LIQLVRQGVE
+251 LMQLVRQGVE

-299 QRLEADLHQRLAANQ
+299 QRLEADLRQRLEVNQ

-339 LSLHDTV
+339 LSLRETV
-346 GRVRDIAARVN
+346 ARVRDIAARVN

-367 IGQDELAA
+367 VGQDELAA
-375 ISRDYNITLETLRT
+375 ISRDYNVTLETLRT
-389 LMQRVRENGVTVV
+389 LMLRVRENGVTVV
-402 ESATEIEDR
+402 ESATEIEAR

-452 MTQEAQQV
+452 MTQEAQNV

-465 AVVDRTIKA
+465 DVVERTIKA

-483 RTAES
+483 RTAET

-533 FAVVADEVRSLASRT
+533 FAVVADEVRSLANRT

-567 ASVNAMS
+567 ASVTAMS
-574 AASREAQEGVGLAQ
+574 AASHEAQEGVGLAQ
-588 EAQHAFGAITEKVD
+588 EAQQAFGAITEKVD

-653 HQLTEQLRSMVQSF
+653 HQLTEQLRAMVQSF

>member
-32 LAYSMTNLLGRLQDD
+32 LAYSIANLLGRLQDD
-47 NVQANRELAGVANL
+47 NAQANRELAGVANL
-61 APVPAIEQALL
+61 TPVPAIEQALL

-110 SQNNPSFEVIQ
+110 RQNNPSFEVIQ

-162 LIQDPALGTYYM
+162 LTQDPALGTYYM

-218 LIIATLQELEADLT
+218 LISATLQELEADLT

-299 QRLEADLHQRLAANQ
+299 QRLEADLHQRLTANQ

-339 LSLHDTV
+339 LSLRDTV

-367 IGQDELAA
+367 VGQDELAA
-375 ISRDYNITLETLRT
+375 ISRDYNVTLETLRT
-389 LMQRVRENGVTVV
+389 LMLRVRENGVTVV
-402 ESATEIEDR
+402 ESATEIEAR

-438 TSQDMAGN
+438 TLQDMAGN
-446 ALQAAR
+446 ALQAAH
-452 MTQEAQQV
+452 MTQEAQNV

-465 AVVDRTIKA
+465 DVVERTIKA

-483 RTAES
+483 RTADT

-533 FAVVADEVRSLASRT
+533 FAVVADEVRSLANRT

-567 ASVNAMS
+567 ASVTAMS
-574 AASREAQEGVGLAQ
+574 AASHEAQEGVGLAQ
-588 EAQHAFGAITEKVD
+588 EAKQAFGAITEKVD

-653 HQLTEQLRSMVQSF
+653 HQLTEQLRAMVQSF